1 MEAGGDRERQ
11 MKPRSRLGV
20 GNKGHKRILGC
31 YPASFLNIGEESLF
45 GCMLP
50 PLKAEHLNMNLRTKG
65 GLLDHMGESHRSLQ
79 SLVATGPGCF
89 QAGSFLSTWALSS
102 PSDSQCDRLQPHRP
116 CVLSDIPA
124 WTCWELCTK
133 GPGGRVPH
141 PAWAVASSVALVPMG
156 PTAEPCHPE
165 SYPDES
171 IHSATSTKANLA

>member
-1 MEAGGDRERQ
+1 

-50 PLKAEHLNMNLRTKG
+50 SLKAEHLNMNLRTKG
-65 GLLDHMGESHRSLQ
+65 GPVDHMGESHRSLQ
-79 SLVATGPGCF
+79 SLVATGPECF
-89 QAGSFLSTWALSS
+89 QAGSFFSTWALSS

-116 CVLSDIPA
+116 RMLSDIPA

-133 GPGGRVPH
+133 GR
-141 PAWAVASSVALVPMG
+141 ASSVALVPMG

-165 SYPDES
+165 ELPGRVHS
-171 IHSATSTKANLA
+171 SATSTKANLA